1 MKTLI
6 SKVVL
11 AMLAVTVF
19 ITGSVY
25 AATDTTAPSI
35 SISKA
40 SGSTIEAGS
49 SFSFEI
55 RDDESFIKS
64 AEYYWAN
71 NDASRT
77 IANGTKK

>member
-35 SISKA
+35 FVLK
-40 SGSTIEAGS
+40 
-49 SFSFEI
+49 FVWNYQI
-55 RDDESFIKS
+55 RNI
-64 AEYYWAN
+64 
-71 NDASRT
+71 
-77 IANGTKK
+77 